1 MNNNQVKRV
10 CILTTSFPITSE
22 SNSGVFVHHLYKSLK
37 KNHAVEVV
45 TPDGKTVT
53 PPSKYNSQILKFRY
67 TFKYLQTLAHNPG
80 GIPAA
85 LKQNPLNYLS
95 VPTFILSMLI
105 TTLCRSTKND
115 LIQANWGVCGFIA
128 NLAGLITNTPVITTF
143 RGEDIGRSSSSRID
157 KYFLDFCIRKSRY
170 VVTVSEAFKSSLQN
184 HYPQFQEKIFFI
196 PNGVDLTKTPIERTP
211 SPSGSVKLLTVGSL
225 IARKDQMQIIR
236 SLALFPEASRPRL
249 TIVGEG
255 NQRKALEA
263 LINKLKMN
271 KYVYLAGEI
280 PHCELPKT
288 YLENDIFVL
297 ASHSEGR
304 PNVVLEAMASSMPIV
319 ASNIDGTNEIAI
331 DGKNALLFDKESDE
345 HLYNQINRLCENSE
359 LRTSLGA
366 AGREMIMNKKL
377 SWEQTAIKYED
388 LINKAC
394 V

>member
-1 MNNNQVKRV
+1 
-10 CILTTSFPITSE
+10 
-22 SNSGVFVHHLYKSLK
+22 
-37 KNHAVEVV
+37 
-45 TPDGKTVT
+45 
-53 PPSKYNSQILKFRY
+53 
-67 TFKYLQTLAHNPG
+67 
-80 GIPAA
+80 
-85 LKQNPLNYLS
+85 
-95 VPTFILSMLI
+95 
-105 TTLCRSTKND
+105 
-115 LIQANWGVCGFIA
+115 
-128 NLAGLITNTPVITTF
+128 
-143 RGEDIGRSSSSRID
+143 
-157 KYFLDFCIRKSRY
+157 
-170 VVTVSEAFKSSLQN
+170 
-184 HYPQFQEKIFFI
+184 
-196 PNGVDLTKTPIERTP
+196 
-211 SPSGSVKLLTVGSL
+211 
-225 IARKDQMQIIR
+225 
-236 SLALFPEASRPRL
+236 
-249 TIVGEG
+249 
-255 NQRKALEA
+255 
-263 LINKLKMN
+263 MN